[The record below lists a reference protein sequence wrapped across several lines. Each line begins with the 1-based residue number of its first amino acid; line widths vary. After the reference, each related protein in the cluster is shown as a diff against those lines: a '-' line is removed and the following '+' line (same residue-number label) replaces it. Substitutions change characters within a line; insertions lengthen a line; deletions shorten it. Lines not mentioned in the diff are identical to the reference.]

1 MIFGITT
8 FTLIHT
14 LLSVIGIFAG
24 LVLAGGWIGGKQLE
38 GWSALFL
45 VTTIITNVSGFGF
58 PFVTLLPGHIV
69 GGLSLV
75 VLAAVLV
82 ARYVKHL
89 EGGWRRTY
97 VIGAVVA
104 LYFNCFILVVQLF
117 KRIPGLIAAAPTQK
131 EPPFAVTQLIVL
143 ALFVWLGR
151 QAVTG
156 SRATG

>member
-1 MIFGITT
+1 MIFGITI

-14 LLSVIGIFAG
+14 LLSIIGIFAG
-24 LVLAGGWIGGKQLE
+24 LVLAGGWISGKQLE

-58 PFVTLLPGHIV
+58 PFVTLMPGHII

-75 VLAAVLV
+75 VLALVLV

-89 EGGWRRTY
+89 TGGWRRTY
-97 VIGAVVA
+97 VVGSMVA
-104 LYFNCFILVVQLF
+104 LYFNAFILVVQLF

-131 EPPFAVTQLIVL
+131 EPPFAITQVIVL
-143 ALFVWLGR
+143 VLFVWLGQ
-151 QAVTG
+151 QAVKG
-156 SRATG
+156 SRAIG

>member
-24 LVLAGGWIGGKQLE
+24 LVLAGGWISGKQLE

-58 PFVTLLPGHIV
+58 PFVTLLPGHII
-69 GGLSLV
+69 GALSLV
-75 VLAAVLV
+75 ILAAVLV
-82 ARYVKHL
+82 ARYVKQL
-89 EGGWRRTY
+89 AGGWRRTY
-97 VIGAVVA
+97 IVGSVVA

-131 EPPFAVTQLIVL
+131 EPPFAITQVIVL
-143 ALFVWLGR
+143 VLFVWLGR
-151 QAVTG
+151 QAVRGMRT
-156 SRATG
+156 A